1 MVPALLAPL
10 ASGAASLVGWQ
21 SAKAVLPKIG
31 SRLRGIGSRVSGW
44 LGRNTGRAGA
54 GAGGVIGGGIGGFG
68 LSEIFDRLGIE
79 DSRLQKLSIVA
90 VVIGAVIAFGQVVQ
104 FNIGGGN

>member
-10 ASGAASLVGWQ
+10 AKGAASLVGWEG
-21 SAKAVLPKIG
+21 AKRALPQLG
-31 SRLRGIGSRVSGW
+31 SRLRGIGSKVSGW

-90 VVIGAVIAFGQVVQ
+90 VVIGAVIAIGQLV
-104 FNIGGGN
+104 NINVGGRN